1 MTYKDYISCGKKE
14 AWLNKDY
21 VPLNLENDEDN
32 KEDEEDEDIN
42 TDNDIKIRLFQS

>member
-1 MTYKDYISCGKKE
+1 MTYKDYILCGRNE

-32 KEDEEDEDIN
+32 KEDEDIN
-42 TDNDIKIRLFQS
+42 IDDNIKIRLF